1 MSLLILREQLEKE
14 LDDLNELAVIM
25 YPHEEPLY
33 FIVKGKMQSLVK
45 TIGRIN
51 ELLRRKN
58 A

>member
-1 MSLLILREQLEKE
+1 LREQLEKE